1 MVKAATPIVVLFASY
16 CTGMENPTAT
26 EVLLVHIICIGV
38 AIASYGELKFSWVG
52 FLFISSGI
60 IAESIRLVL
69 TNYLMKHLKLDPL
82 SSLYYISP
90 VCMIMIGCCCYH
102 FEYDSLPMERIMS
115 SSFIQILCINGL
127 VAFSLNVAVVY
138 VISNTSALTFSIAGV
153 FKVSMGVLVYTFVN
167 VLCIIICIIKTYYT
181 LNRVLYIIIYILY
194 NI

>member
-16 CTGMENPTAT
+16 CTGMESPTTT
-26 EVLLVHIICIGV
+26 EIALVHVICMGV

-52 FLFISSGI
+52 FVFISCGI
-60 IAESIRLVL
+60 IAESVRLVL
-69 TNYLMKHLKLDPL
+69 TNYIMNNLKLDPL

-102 FEYDSLPMERIMS
+102 FESHLLPIDRILS
-115 SSFIQILCINGL
+115 TEFIQILLVNGL

-153 FKVSMGVLVYTFVN
+153 FKVSMHKF
-167 VLCIIICIIKTYYT
+167 CI
-181 LNRVLYIIIYILY
+181 LLF
-194 NI
+194 